1 MAAARSKAR
10 VEAVACF
17 DARDKVAACSGT
29 GIKDSRRRRRQVA
42 AMAPVAGGG
51 GRTVSRARAL
61 GGNEKL
67 LSVGLEI
74 LGHGA

>member
-1 MAAARSKAR
+1 MAAARSKAG

-17 DARDKVAACSGT
+17 EARDKVAACSGT
-29 GIKDSRRRRRQVA
+29 GIKDSRRWRQVA
-42 AMAPVAGGG
+42 ATAPVAGGG